1 MIRLDSRALVVVGSF
16 VFALAA
22 ACSSA
27 PPPNDL
33 SEDEDETTPAK
44 KPAKDTNTS
53 SSSGGTNN
61 NTSSSSSSS
70 GNTPTPP
77 GGDPQQ
83 PNTPAPAGTCSA
95 EANADGCYEC
105 CAKGNEAGLDA
116 AYQVFDTCACQTP
129 GVCKAQCGNNYCAG
143 QQPSAA
149 CETCLQGAQQCGQ
162 QADQACA
169 GNAQCKAAIDCFDA
183 SQCENKP

>member
-1 MIRLDSRALVVVGSF
+1 MIRLDSRAVVVLGSV

-27 PPPNDL
+27 PPLNDL
-33 SEDEDETTPAK
+33 SEDESETTPTK
-44 KPAKDTNTS
+44 KPAKDNSSS
-53 SSSGGTNN
+53 SSSGGSN
-61 NTSSSSSSS
+61 NTSSSSSSGS
-70 GNTPTPP
+70 TPTPP
-77 GGDPQQ
+77 GDPQE
-83 PNTPAPAGTCSA
+83 PNTPAPAGNCAA
-95 EANADGCYEC
+95 EANADACFDC
-105 CAKGNEAGLDA
+105 CAKGNEQGLDQ

-129 GVCKAQCGNNYCAG
+129 GVCKTQCGNNYCAG

-169 GNAQCKAAIDCFDA
+169 ANAQCKAAVDCFDA
-183 SQCENKP
+183 SQCENK

>member
-1 MIRLDSRALVVVGSF
+1 MIRLDSRAVVVLGTV

-33 SEDEDETTPAK
+33 SEDQSETTPTK
-44 KPAKDTNTS
+44 KPAKDNSSS
-53 SSSGGTNN
+53 SSSGGNN
-61 NTSSSSSSS
+61 NTSSSSSSGS
-70 GNTPTPP
+70 TPKPP

-83 PNTPAPAGTCSA
+83 PNTPAPAGNCAA
-95 EANADGCYEC
+95 EANADACFDC
-105 CAKGNEAGLDA
+105 CSKGNEAGLDQ

-129 GVCKAQCGNNYCAG
+129 GVCKTQCGNNYCAG
-143 QQPSAA
+143 QQPTAA

-169 GNAQCKAAIDCFDA
+169 ANAQCKAAVDCFDA
-183 SQCENKP
+183 SQCENK

>member
-1 MIRLDSRALVVVGSF
+1 MIRLDSRAVVVFGSF

-33 SEDEDETTPAK
+33 SEDESETTPTK
-44 KPAKDTNTS
+44 KPAKDNSS
-53 SSSGGTNN
+53 SSSGGT

-70 GNTPTPP
+70 SGSTPTPP

-83 PNTPAPAGTCSA
+83 PNTPAPGGTCAA
-95 EANADGCYEC
+95 EANADGCFEC

-129 GVCKAQCGNNYCAG
+129 GVCKAQCGANYCAG

-162 QADQACA
+162 QADTACA
-169 GNAQCKAAIDCFDA
+169 ANAQCKAAIDCFDA